1 MADFGENPDQGKFW
15 NEEPGLS
22 WVENDRLMSERLE
35 SISQLL
41 LENLDLRPS
50 GRILDI
56 GCGGGGT
63 TLALAK
69 RAPPSAQITGLDIS
83 KPLLDL
89 AAQKCA
95 DHENIN
101 FVLADAQ
108 AHRFALQK
116 FDTVISRFGV
126 MFFENPVKAFQNIK
140 SALTVEGRLHF
151 VCWAPL
157 EENEFFYAPLQ
168 AALQHTDQPFIAPGR
183 APGPL
188 AFSDAAYL
196 RSLLEEAGF
205 QQIEIAKTPT
215 QVTTKDSPEEDAK
228 LLMQIGLATRIMTLA
243 EMGEA
248 ERAEVFRSMLAQSA
262 ACHQDDKI
270 SYDATVYIV
279 AARA

>member
-35 SISQLL
+35 TISQLL
-41 LENLDLRPS
+41 LDNLDLRPS

-215 QVTTKDSPEEDAK
+215 RITTKDSPEEDAK

-262 ACHQDDKI
+262 ARQKDGKI
-270 SYDATVYIV
+270 SYDATIYIV

>member
-15 NEEPGLS
+15 NEASGLS

-35 SISQLL
+35 TISQLL
-41 LENLDLRPS
+41 LENLDLHPS
-50 GRILDI
+50 SKILDI
-56 GCGGGGT
+56 GCGGGTT

-69 RAPPSAQITGLDIS
+69 GAPPSVQITGLDIS

-95 DHENIN
+95 EHKNIN

-108 AHRFALQK
+108 SHRFAVQK
-116 FDTVISRFGV
+116 LDMVISRFGV

-140 SALTVEGRLHF
+140 SALRVAGRLRF

-168 AALQHTDQPFIAPGR
+168 AVLQHTDQPFIAPGR

-205 QQIEIAKTPT
+205 QQVEIAKTPT
-215 QVTTKDSPEEDAK
+215 EVTTKDSPEEDAK
-228 LLMQIGLATRIMTLA
+228 LLMQIGFATRIMTAA

-248 ERAEVFRSMLAQSA
+248 ERAKVFRSMLAQSA
-262 ACHQDDKI
+262 ARQKDGKI
-270 SYDATVYIV
+270 SYGATVYIV
-279 AARA
+279 TAHA

>member
-15 NEEPGLS
+15 NEASGLS

-35 SISQLL
+35 TISQLL
-41 LENLDLRPS
+41 LENLDLHPS
-50 GRILDI
+50 SKILDI
-56 GCGGGGT
+56 GCGGGTT

-69 RAPPSAQITGLDIS
+69 GAPPSVQITGLDIS

-95 DHENIN
+95 EHKNIN

-108 AHRFALQK
+108 AHRFAVQK
-116 FDTVISRFGV
+116 LDTVISRFGV

-140 SALTVEGRLHF
+140 SALRVAGRLRF

-168 AALQHTDQPFIAPGR
+168 AVLQHTDQPFIAPGR

-205 QQIEIAKTPT
+205 QQVEIAKTPT
-215 QVTTKDSPEEDAK
+215 EVTTKDSPEEDAK
-228 LLMQIGLATRIMTLA
+228 LLMQIGFATRIMTAA

-248 ERAEVFRSMLAQSA
+248 ERAKVFRSMLAQSA
-262 ACHQDDKI
+262 ARQKDGKI
-270 SYDATVYIV
+270 SYGATVYIV
-279 AARA
+279 TAHA

>member
-15 NEEPGLS
+15 NEASGLS

-35 SISQLL
+35 TISQLL
-41 LENLDLRPS
+41 LENLDLHPS
-50 GRILDI
+50 SKILDI
-56 GCGGGGT
+56 GCGGGTT

-69 RAPPSAQITGLDIS
+69 GAPPSVQITGLDIS
-83 KPLLDL
+83 KPLLAL

-95 DHENIN
+95 EHENIN

-108 AHRFALQK
+108 AHRFTVQK
-116 FDTVISRFGV
+116 LDTVISRFGV

-140 SALTVEGRLHF
+140 SALRVAGRLRF

-168 AALQHTDQPFIAPGR
+168 AVLQHTDQPFIAPGR

-205 QQIEIAKTPT
+205 QQVEIAKTPT
-215 QVTTKDSPEEDAK
+215 EVTTKDSPEEDAK
-228 LLMQIGLATRIMTLA
+228 LLMQIGFATRIMTAA

-248 ERAEVFRSMLAQSA
+248 ARAEVFRSMLAQSA
-262 ACHQDDKI
+262 ARQKDGKI
-270 SYDATVYIV
+270 SYGATVYIV
-279 AARA
+279 TAHA

>member
-35 SISQLL
+35 TISQLL

-108 AHRFALQK
+108 AHRFTLQK

-157 EENEFFYAPLQ
+157 KENDFFLCAVASRL
-168 AALQHTDQPFIAPGR
+168 
-183 APGPL
+183 
-188 AFSDAAYL
+188 AAY
-196 RSLLEEAGF
+196 RSAFYRPRPRAGAF
-205 QQIEIAKTPT
+205 GVQRC
-215 QVTTKDSPEEDAK
+215 
-228 LLMQIGLATRIMTLA
+228 RI
-243 EMGEA
+243 
-248 ERAEVFRSMLAQSA
+248 SAQTA
-262 ACHQDDKI
+262 
-270 SYDATVYIV
+270 
-279 AARA
+279 

>member
-15 NEEPGLS
+15 NEASGLS

-35 SISQLL
+35 TISQLL
-41 LENLDLRPS
+41 LENLDLHPS
-50 GRILDI
+50 SKILDI
-56 GCGGGGT
+56 GCGGGTT

-69 RAPPSAQITGLDIS
+69 GAPPSVQITGLDIS

-108 AHRFALQK
+108 AHRFAVQNL
-116 FDTVISRFGV
+116 DTVISRFGV

-140 SALTVEGRLHF
+140 SALRVAGRLRF

-168 AALQHTDQPFIAPGR
+168 AVLQHTDQPFIAPGR

-196 RSLLEEAGF
+196 RGLLEEAGF
-205 QQIEIAKTPT
+205 QQVEIAKTPT
-215 QVTTKDSPEEDAK
+215 EVTTKDSPEEDAK
-228 LLMQIGLATRIMTLA
+228 LLMQIGFATRIMTAA

-262 ACHQDDKI
+262 ARQKDGKI
-270 SYDATVYIV
+270 SYGATVYIV
-279 AARA
+279 TAHA

>member
-35 SISQLL
+35 TISQLL
-41 LENLDLRPS
+41 LDNLDLRPS

-126 MFFENPVKAFQNIK
+126 MFFENPVKA
-140 SALTVEGRLHF
+140 RLQWGDIS
-151 VCWAPL
+151 CRPL
-157 EENEFFYAPLQ
+157 SMELGFKTGKTTGCNR
-168 AALQHTDQPFIAPGR
+168 R
-183 APGPL
+183 AH
-188 AFSDAAYL
+188 
-196 RSLLEEAGF
+196 
-205 QQIEIAKTPT
+205 
-215 QVTTKDSPEEDAK
+215 
-228 LLMQIGLATRIMTLA
+228 IG
-243 EMGEA
+243 
-248 ERAEVFRSMLAQSA
+248 
-262 ACHQDDKI
+262 H
-270 SYDATVYIV
+270 
-279 AARA
+279 

>member
-1 MADFGENPDQGKFW
+1 MADFGENPDQGKFC

-35 SISQLL
+35 TISQLL

-95 DHENIN
+95 HHENIN

-140 SALTVEGRLHF
+140 SALTVEGRLNF

-215 QVTTKDSPEEDAK
+215 RVTTKDSPEEDAK

-262 ACHQDDKI
+262 ARQKDDKI

>member
-1 MADFGENPDQGKFW
+1 MADFGENSDQRKFW

-22 WVENDRLMSERLE
+22 WIENDRLMSERLE
-35 SISQLL
+35 TISQLL

-56 GCGGGGT
+56 GCGGGG

-95 DHENIN
+95 DHENIS

-108 AHRFALQK
+108 AHRFTSQK

-140 SALTVEGRLHF
+140 SALSIEGKLHF
-151 VCWAPL
+151 VCWAAL
-157 EENEFFYAPLQ
+157 EENEFFLC
-168 AALQHTDQPFIAPGR
+168 
-183 APGPL
+183 
-188 AFSDAAYL
+188 AFASRVAAY
-196 RSLLEEAGF
+196 RSAFYRPRPRAGAF
-205 QQIEIAKTPT
+205 
-215 QVTTKDSPEEDAK
+215 
-228 LLMQIGLATRIMTLA
+228 GL
-243 EMGEA
+243 
-248 ERAEVFRSMLAQSA
+248 
-262 ACHQDDKI
+262 
-270 SYDATVYIV
+270 
-279 AARA
+279 

>member
-1 MADFGENPDQGKFW
+1 
-15 NEEPGLS
+15 
-22 WVENDRLMSERLE
+22 
-35 SISQLL
+35 
-41 LENLDLRPS
+41 
-50 GRILDI
+50 
-56 GCGGGGT
+56 
-63 TLALAK
+63 
-69 RAPPSAQITGLDIS
+69 
-83 KPLLDL
+83 
-89 AAQKCA
+89 
-95 DHENIN
+95 
-101 FVLADAQ
+101 
-108 AHRFALQK
+108 
-116 FDTVISRFGV
+116 

-262 ACHQDDKI
+262 ARQKDGKI

>member
-1 MADFGENPDQGKFW
+1 MVDFGENPDQGKFW

-35 SISQLL
+35 TISQLL

-50 GRILDI
+50 SRILDI

-140 SALTVEGRLHF
+140 SALTVAGRLHF

-262 ACHQDDKI
+262 ARQKDGKI

>member
-15 NEEPGLS
+15 NEASGLS
-22 WVENDRLMSERLE
+22 WVENDSLMSERLE
-35 SISQLL
+35 TISQLL
-41 LENLDLRPS
+41 LENLDLHPS
-50 GRILDI
+50 SKMLDI
-56 GCGGGGT
+56 GCGGGT
-63 TLALAK
+63 TALALAK
-69 RAPPSAQITGLDIS
+69 RAPPSVQITGLDIS

-108 AHRFALQK
+108 AHRFAVQNL
-116 FDTVISRFGV
+116 DTVISRFGV

-140 SALTVEGRLHF
+140 SALRVAGRLRF

-168 AALQHTDQPFIAPGR
+168 AVLQHTDQPFIAPGR

-196 RSLLEEAGF
+196 RSLLEKAGF

-215 QVTTKDSPEEDAK
+215 EVTTKDSPEEDAK
-228 LLMQIGLATRIMTLA
+228 LLMQIGFAERIMTAA

-248 ERAEVFRSMLAQSA
+248 ERAQVFRSMLVQSA
-262 ACHQDDKI
+262 ARQKNGKI
-270 SYDATVYIV
+270 SYGATVYIV
-279 AARA
+279 TARA

>member
-15 NEEPGLS
+15 NEASGLS

-35 SISQLL
+35 TISQLL
-41 LENLDLRPS
+41 LENLDLHPS
-50 GRILDI
+50 SKILDI
-56 GCGGGGT
+56 GCGGGTT

-69 RAPPSAQITGLDIS
+69 GAPPSVQITGLDIS

-95 DHENIN
+95 EHKNIN

-108 AHRFALQK
+108 SHRFAVQK
-116 FDTVISRFGV
+116 LDMVISRFGV
-126 MFFENPVKAFQNIK
+126 MFFENPLKAFQNIK
-140 SALTVEGRLHF
+140 SALRVAGRLRF

-168 AALQHTDQPFIAPGR
+168 AVLQHTDQPFIAPGR

-205 QQIEIAKTPT
+205 QQVEIAKTPT
-215 QVTTKDSPEEDAK
+215 EVTTKDSPEEDAK
-228 LLMQIGLATRIMTLA
+228 LLMQIGFATRIMTAA

-248 ERAEVFRSMLAQSA
+248 ERAKVFRSMLAQSA
-262 ACHQDDKI
+262 ARQKDGKI
-270 SYDATVYIV
+270 SYGATVYIV
-279 AARA
+279 TAHA